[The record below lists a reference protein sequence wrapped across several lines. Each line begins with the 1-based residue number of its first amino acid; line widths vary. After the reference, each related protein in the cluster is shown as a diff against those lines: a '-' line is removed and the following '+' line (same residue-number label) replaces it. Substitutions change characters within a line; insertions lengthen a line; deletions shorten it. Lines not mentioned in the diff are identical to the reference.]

1 MHMKELLRVVDSAW
15 AELSE
20 LRGYPVDKD
29 APVCIHVGRL
39 VQKRIPGSRLLRM
52 QVPERDDFEAVVV
65 ASIEGRVSVIDPAH
79 LVWRKRK
86 LRQAPTVQDATLV
99 IPVERSFHP
108 RTHIPGVARLQ
119 KPYVSALTRLIS
131 ELSNA
136 SSR

>member
-1 MHMKELLRVVDSAW
+1 MKELLSVVESAW
-15 AELSE
+15 AELSA

-65 ASIEGRVSVIDPAH
+65 ATVEGRVSVIDPAH

-86 LRQAPTVQDATLV
+86 LRQPPNVQEATLV
-99 IPVERSFHP
+99 VPIERSFYP
-108 RTHIPGVARLQ
+108 RTHIPGATRLQ

-136 SSR
+136 STR